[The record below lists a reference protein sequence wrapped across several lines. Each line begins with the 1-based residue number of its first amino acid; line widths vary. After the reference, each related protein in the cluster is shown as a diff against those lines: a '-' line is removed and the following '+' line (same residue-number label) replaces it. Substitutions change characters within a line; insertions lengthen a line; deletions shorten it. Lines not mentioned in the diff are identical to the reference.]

1 MRPCYAPVTDEL
13 KISVLHNSSQ
23 VGEWPAEDQWT
34 FESLKT
40 IHNSLLS
47 FSASETDLPRAI
59 KLSRVNVTPK
69 FHRIEENNH
78 WLDHWNDRHEK
89 CQISHKSLNVGKYK
103 VIITG
108 YV

>member
-59 KLSRVNVTPK
+59 KLPRVNVTPN
-69 FHRIEENNH
+69 F
-78 WLDHWNDRHEK
+78 
-89 CQISHKSLNVGKYK
+89 NVLKK
-103 VIITG
+103 TIIDWITG
-108 YV
+108 MIDMKNVK